1 MGQNDGK
8 TSLVNVI
15 AVTLLDEDLNLI
27 PTVAIIG
34 VIMMDMF
41 WALYFHIGGCSE
53 DMILTVSSCPCLK
66 AYNDMLKNKAGMREK
81 LIRQFQACYTLQV

>member
-41 WALYFHIGGCSE
+41 WTLYSHTGGYSE
-53 DMILTVSSCPCLK
+53 DMIPTVNSYHCLK
-66 AYNDMLKNKAGMREK
+66 ASMICLKIK
-81 LIRQFQACYTLQV
+81 LV